1 MRKLIVAPMLLAPLA
16 ALVLTVFVLASTG
29 SAKVTLPKGG
39 SVQTS
44 AKWTFRTGELVDSSP
59 NIDGSSVYIG
69 SDDDN
74 LYKLNLATGAMQWT
88 FTTGF
93 ALRPSNGTIKW
104 SKQTGD
110 GSQVV
115 YASPDAKGEQVLIAS
130 EDDKVYS
137 FQMP

>member
-1 MRKLIVAPMLLAPLA
+1 MRKFIVATMLLAPLA
-16 ALVLTVFVLASTG
+16 A
-29 SAKVTLPKGG
+29 
-39 SVQTS
+39 
-44 AKWTFRTGELVDSSP
+44 
-59 NIDGSSVYIG
+59 VYIG

-93 ALRPSNGTIKW
+93 ALRPSNVTIKW

-115 YASPDAKGEQVLIAS
+115 YASPDANGEQVLIAS
-130 EDDKVYS
+130 EDYKVYS
-137 FQMP
+137 FRMP